1 MDGLVVR
8 LDPASGQ
15 LQMAARAEAD
25 PWQVWLVTGSEGL
38 ASTQFTS
45 LASGRL
51 LSLWGLSDW
60 RLGPENSGGFVT
72 IAAAGGL
79 VYDTARLQPVAW
91 TRGWAGAEAGQRLR
105 VWNLVGNK
113 NQRFKLV
120 PAGALQGQN
129 A

>member
-1 MDGLVVR
+1 MAGDRQRWPR
-8 LDPASGQ
+8 LHPVHQPRQRPPAQ
-15 LQMAARAEAD
+15 PL
-25 PWQVWLVTGSEGL
+25 
-38 ASTQFTS
+38 
-45 LASGRL
+45 
-51 LSLWGLSDW
+51 GLSDW

-120 PAGALQGQN
+120 PAGTLQG
-129 A
+129 